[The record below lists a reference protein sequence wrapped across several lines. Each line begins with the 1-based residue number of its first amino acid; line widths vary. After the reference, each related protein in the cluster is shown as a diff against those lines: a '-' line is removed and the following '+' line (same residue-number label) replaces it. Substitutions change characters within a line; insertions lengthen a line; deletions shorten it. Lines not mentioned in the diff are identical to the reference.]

1 VSNINLA
8 FISNRYYR
16 FAVLFSIVQ
25 ILITFHHLSP
35 LESLHSITY
44 YGNLLMSFISSRL
57 TTWLEQKRNKTTVSL
72 ESKQTGSCGGMS
84 TTELKIRIE
93 LILDGVDTRKIIE
106 PVTQLAALSHSL
118 QSEFLIQLTEVAD
131 LSVTHG
137 YSLLWVYTPALNL
150 MKSIES
156 KSWIAQIKQALDK
169 RELATADSLINNYA
183 DFISQLDTST
193 AAFSDVSEILEKL
206 VSTIAGS
213 TLTLHPINSAERQQ
227 AYTDGTQLFLPV
239 TISLFDNYADNYLM
253 FKVIVFQLLGQL
265 ECNTAL
271 AIERIKQDILTK
283 DDNFLEHFSIIE
295 TLRINHYLKQAFP
308 GIWNNILYLHDKLAL
323 GPYPQEIFRGHV
335 QPSVFDSLEMIDQVD
350 MDNTF
355 FEPFPYQCNF
365 SPEKLLHLQSE
376 EQPQPSI
383 LMNIVNNNVDH
394 EEDDAP
400 NDTDNKNA
408 DRISLKHSS
417 NAASFSSLEQQYP
430 DIWEQLDE
438 VIVKHHNDHEKLQN
452 DKDKK
457 NVYLYPEWD
466 TSIQQYRQDWCR
478 VEEITITSNPNES
491 SVLDNVDLRFAEYR
505 IKKTLDMIINSQR
518 LIRYQSDGDDIDIDA
533 WVDAKSNKT
542 QHADDFQ
549 NIYIRNNKNSRSI
562 AIMFAVDIS
571 GSTAGWKNKI
581 IQQSIGLL
589 SRTLSKLNDQ
599 YAIYAF
605 SGSGREQC
613 DIYPVK
619 RFDENYSTT
628 TQQNIASL
636 TAKQYTRMGAAIR
649 HLSKILNSNDAKT
662 KILFV
667 LTDGRP
673 DDIDS
678 YRGHYGVEDTRR
690 AFNEA
695 KALSLNPFVLTFDRE
710 SIDYL
715 PHMLGK
721 NHYKLI
727 SDISMLPVQISTIY
741 KQLTL

>member
-1 VSNINLA
+1 
-8 FISNRYYR
+8 
-16 FAVLFSIVQ
+16 
-25 ILITFHHLSP
+25 
-35 LESLHSITY
+35 
-44 YGNLLMSFISSRL
+44 MSSISSRL
-57 TTWLEQKRNKTTVSL
+57 TIWLEQKRITTWLEQKLNKTTVSL

-84 TTELKIRIE
+84 TNELKIRIE
-93 LILDGVDTRKIIE
+93 LILDGVDTRKIIA

-137 YSLLWVYTPALNL
+137 YSLLWVYAPALNL
-150 MKSIES
+150 MKSIET
-156 KSWIAQIKQALDK
+156 KSWIAQIKQALEK
-169 RELATADSLINNYA
+169 RELATADSLIKHYT
-183 DFISQLDTST
+183 DFISQLDTSR
-193 AAFSDVSEILEKL
+193 AEFSDVSEILEKL
-206 VSTIAGS
+206 VSTISGS
-213 TLTLHPINSAERQQ
+213 TLTLNSINTAERQQ
-227 AYTDGTQLFLPV
+227 AYTDGKQLFLPM
-239 TISLFDNYADNYLM
+239 TISLFDNYHDNYLV
-253 FKVIVFQLLGQL
+253 FKVIVFQLLGQI
-265 ECNTAL
+265 ECDTRL
-271 AIERIKQDILTK
+271 AIERIQRDVLIKG
-283 DDNFLEHFSIIE
+283 DNFLEHFSILE
-295 TLRINHYLKQAFP
+295 TLRINHYLKQSFP
-308 GIWNNILYLHDKLAL
+308 GIWNNILYLHDKLDL
-323 GPYPQEIFRGHV
+323 GPYPEDIFRGHV
-335 QPSVFDSLEMIDQVD
+335 QPTVFDSLEMVD
-350 MDNTF
+350 HTGIDNTF

-365 SPEKLLHLQSE
+365 SPEKLLHLQSD
-376 EQPQPSI
+376 EQAQPSI
-383 LMNIVNNNVDH
+383 LMNIVNNNDI
-394 EEDDAP
+394 EEDDVS
-400 NDTDNKNA
+400 NDTDNKDA

-417 NAASFSSLEQQYP
+417 TANSLSNLEQQYP

-438 VIVKHHNDHEKLQN
+438 VIVKHQNVHEKLQN

-457 NVYLYPEWD
+457 NVYFYPEWD
-466 TSIQQYRQDWCR
+466 TSLQQYRQEWCR
-478 VEEITITSNPNES
+478 VEEIPIVSNTNET
-491 SVLDNVDLRFAEYR
+491 VGLDNVDLRFAQYR

-518 LIRYQSDGDDIDIDA
+518 LIRHQSDGDDIDIDA

-542 QHADDFQ
+542 KHADDFQ
-549 NIYIRNNKNSRSI
+549 NLYIKNNKNSRSI

-619 RFDENYSTT
+619 QFDEKYSNT
-628 TQQNIASL
+628 TQQNIANL

-649 HLSKILNSNDAKT
+649 HLSKILNSNEAKT

-710 SIDYL
+710 CIEYL

-721 NHYKLI
+721 NNYKLI
-727 SDISMLPVQISTIY
+727 SDISMLPIQISTIY

>member
-1 VSNINLA
+1 
-8 FISNRYYR
+8 
-16 FAVLFSIVQ
+16 
-25 ILITFHHLSP
+25 
-35 LESLHSITY
+35 
-44 YGNLLMSFISSRL
+44 MSFISSRL

-93 LILDGVDTRKIIE
+93 LILDGVDTRKIIK
-106 PVTQLAALSHSL
+106 PVTEIAALSHSL

-193 AAFSDVSEILEKL
+193 AEFSDVSEILEKL
-206 VSTIAGS
+206 VSTISGS
-213 TLTLHPINSAERQQ
+213 TLTLHPINAAERQQ
-227 AYTDGTQLFLPV
+227 AYTDGTQLLLPV

-271 AIERIKQDILTK
+271 AIERIKQDILIK

-350 MDNTF
+350 MNNTF

-383 LMNIVNNNVDH
+383 LMNIVNNNVDY

-408 DRISLKHSS
+408 DRISLMHNS

-438 VIVKHHNDHEKLQN
+438 VIVKHQNDHEKLQD
-452 DKDKK
+452 DKNKK

-466 TSIQQYRQDWCR
+466 TSILQYRQDWCR
-478 VEEITITSNPNES
+478 VEEIPIEPNTHET
-491 SVLDNVDLRFAEYR
+491 VVFDNVDLRFSEYR

-518 LIRYQSDGDDIDIDA
+518 LIRHQSDGDDIDIDA

-619 RFDENYSTT
+619 RFDENYSAT
-628 TQQNIASL
+628 TQQNIDSL

-649 HLSKILNSNDAKT
+649 HLSKILNSNHAKT

-721 NHYKLI
+721 NNYKLI
-727 SDISMLPVQISTIY
+727 SDISMLPIQISTIY